1 MAFWKSVKSFGNLT
15 FGSNK
20 YEGKNSWDKS
30 MGRFNDLSAVDVDGK
45 ELSFTAFDGKVL
57 LITNVACK
65 CGYTQGSYDKMQEL
79 AVQYADKGLRILC
92 FPCNQF
98 MQQEPWNEQEIKTWV
113 TGKWP
118 NLNPVLFSKI
128 EVNGDNTHAT
138 YKFLKT
144 CFPGDIHWN
153 FATKFVV
160 GSDGI
165 PVARF
170 DKKQTWDEIEKCL
183 QNELNKVAPQAQD
196 DEPPKNEAATAVEDE
211 KKELKEEDEADNV
224 EEDKAK
230 ENETENVDAKKEQQQ
245 EQQDENV
252 DKEQEQEK
260 EKSEAILSTKEYVF
274 KSIDKE
280 QNKVTCLDAD
290 FNDIS
295 FDLDANNASLL
306 EKIEKIV
313 GQGNDEKK

>member
-1 MAFWKSVKSFGNLT
+1 MVKCYSLQTSHANVDTPKEVTIRCKNWLSNMRTKVYESCIYMLSVQSIYVSKH
-15 FGSNK
+15 GSQAN
-20 YEGKNSWDKS
+20 
-30 MGRFNDLSAVDVDGK
+30 
-45 ELSFTAFDGKVL
+45 
-57 LITNVACK
+57 
-65 CGYTQGSYDKMQEL
+65 
-79 AVQYADKGLRILC
+79 
-92 FPCNQF
+92 
-98 MQQEPWNEQEIKTWV
+98 
-113 TGKWP
+113 
-118 NLNPVLFSKI
+118 
-128 EVNGDNTHAT
+128 
-138 YKFLKT
+138 
-144 CFPGDIHWN
+144 
-153 FATKFVV
+153 V

-165 PVARF
+165 SVTRF

-196 DEPPKNEAATAVEDE
+196 NEPPKNEAATAVEDE

-313 GQGNDEKK
+313 GQGNDEKKDVVITVSSLKDTQTVTDAKLNA